1 MLQQSSIQLLR
12 FPFSFLLMP
21 VFIFGISQATSI
33 QPYRTLLMF
42 LILHL
47 LVYPSSNGYNSY
59 MDRDTGPVGGLEQ
72 PLQPTRQLYYLSV
85 LMDISAVLLALFLG
99 VMTAV
104 IVLIYILASRAYSYR
119 RIRIKQYPIA
129 GFLTVIFFQG
139 AACFYLAYTAAM
151 NQSAL
156 LPPVLPMLASSLL
169 IGSLYPL
176 TQIYQ
181 HEADRRDGVTTL
193 SMLLGYRGTF
203 IFSGI
208 LFLTAM
214 VILYVYF
221 FQLAAG
227 RHFIY
232 LAVALLP
239 VTIYFFYWA
248 RLVWLNTSNAD
259 FSHTMKMN
267 LLTAVCMNL
276 AFLLLLIF
284 PA

>member
-1 MLQQSSIQLLR
+1 MLHRSSIQLLR

-33 QPYRTLLMF
+33 QPYSTLLMF

-47 LVYPSSNGYNSY
+47 LVYPASNGYNSY
-59 MDRDTGPVGGLEQ
+59 MDRDTGPVGGLEK

-85 LMDISAVLLALFLG
+85 LLDSAAVILALFLG
-99 VMTAV
+99 MLTAV

-119 RIRIKQYPIA
+119 RIRLKQYPVA

-139 AACFYLAYTAAM
+139 AACFYLAYTSAM
-151 NQSAL
+151 NQPAL
-156 LPPVLPMLASSLL
+156 LPPLLPMLASSLL

-181 HEADRRDGVTTL
+181 HDADQADGVTTL
-193 SMLLGYRGTF
+193 SMMLGYRGTF

-221 FQLAAG
+221 LQTGAS
-227 RHFIY
+227 RHF
-232 LAVALLP
+232 LFLSAALLP
-239 VTIYFFYWA
+239 VTAYFLYWA
-248 RLVWLNTSNAD
+248 RLVWIDSSYAD
-259 FSHTMKMN
+259 FGHTMKMN